1 MRVKMPA
8 ILAACSILAMGTARA
23 QEDVIPDKELKE
35 VHKIEGWDFLLTP
48 SASMA
53 LSDNR
58 SVVGQQE
65 GLTMTLGAKLTS
77 GAFFRKKA
85 HEWRAT
91 LDITEL
97 FSHTPSLEEFVKST
111 DIVKFESIY
120 LFHLLKW
127 LGPFAKANVDSVLLE
142 GFDIRPEQ
150 VTYAISYLDGGAEN
164 RTGFRLRLTD
174 GFEPLTLKETAGFFA
189 KPYESKAL
197 NVEGRLGFGG
207 LHVFVDGG
215 LTVKDDD
222 ATPEIDVAEL
232 DGFTQAGGV
241 LDLAVFGELYD
252 KKFTYRI
259 SAEIM
264 MPFINDLREGDDR
277 GISELTNI
285 EVNATASFKVLEW
298 LSIDYTLR
306 VVRLPQLLDE
316 WQVQNNLLLTA
327 SYTFF
332 KPKHEEKKEEKK

>member
-1 MRVKMPA
+1 MRVKILA
-8 ILAACSILAMGTARA
+8 ILTACAVLALGTVQA
-23 QEDVIPDKELKE
+23 QDDVIPEKKIKA

-48 SASMA
+48 SASVA

-58 SVVGQQE
+58 SVVGQAE
-65 GLTMTLGAKLTS
+65 GLTMTVGAKLAAGT
-77 GAFFRKKA
+77 FFRQKA
-85 HEWRAT
+85 HEWRST
-91 LDITEL
+91 LDVTEL

-111 DIVKFESIY
+111 DIVKLESIY

-127 LGPFAKANVDSVLLE
+127 LGPFVKVNLDSTLLE
-142 GFDIRPEQ
+142 GFDIRPER
-150 VTYAISYLDGGAEN
+150 VDYAITYLDGSTET
-164 RTGFRLRLTD
+164 RSGFRLRLTD

-189 KPYESKAL
+189 KPYESKEF
-197 NVEGRLGFGG
+197 NVEGKLGFGG
-207 LHVFVDGG
+207 LHVFANEG
-215 LTVKDDD
+215 LTVKDDGG
-222 ATPEIDVAEL
+222 TPEIEVVEL

-252 KKFTYRI
+252 KKLTYRV

-277 GISELTNI
+277 GIGELTNI
-285 EVNATASFKVLEW
+285 EMNAVVSFKVLEW

-332 KPKHEEKKEEKK
+332 KPKHEEKKKEKK

>member
-1 MRVKMPA
+1 MRVKILA
-8 ILAACSILAMGTARA
+8 ILSACTILSLGSAYA
-23 QEDVIPDKELKE
+23 QEDVVPEKKLKE

-65 GLTMTLGAKLTS
+65 GLTMTLGAKLAS
-77 GAFFRKKA
+77 GVFFRKKA
-85 HEWRAT
+85 HEWRVT

-127 LGPFAKANVDSVLLE
+127 LGPFAKVNVDSTLLE
-142 GFDIRPEQ
+142 GFDIRPER
-150 VTYAISYLDGGAEN
+150 VDYAITYLDGGAET
-164 RTGFRLRLTD
+164 RSGFRLRLTD

-197 NVEGRLGFGG
+197 NVESRLGFGG
-207 LHVFVDGG
+207 LHVFVSEG
-215 LTVKDDD
+215 LTIKDDD
-222 ATPEIDVAEL
+222 ATPEIDVVEL

-241 LDLAVFGELYD
+241 LDLAIFGELYD
-252 KKFTYRI
+252 KKLIYRV

-264 MPFINDLREGDDR
+264 MPFINDLQEGDDR
-277 GISELTNI
+277 GIGELTNI
-285 EVNATASFKVLEW
+285 EVNAGISFKVLEW

-332 KPKHEEKKEEKK
+332 KPKHEEKKKEKK